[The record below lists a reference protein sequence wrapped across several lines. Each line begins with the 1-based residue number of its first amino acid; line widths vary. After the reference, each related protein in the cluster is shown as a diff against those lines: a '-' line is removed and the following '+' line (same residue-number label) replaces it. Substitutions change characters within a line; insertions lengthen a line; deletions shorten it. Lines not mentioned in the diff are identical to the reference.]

1 LVTPSADLSLV
12 GTRIVGSHTV
22 GVHAR
27 DNAVSTRLVGTSIE
41 RTEVDATYGW
51 LGAGAWFKEVDGVQ
65 VLASRFDR
73 NRAAGL
79 ILDTTTATIEG
90 TMVLET
96 LQAKFAAPD
105 AKEGDTPFEM
115 ADGVLLRLGSGV
127 TVLRSLVFQQ
137 PRAGLLAHASPKVVV
152 QKTFVSDCGFGLA
165 LIETDGVQVKGN
177 LLHGN
182 DQNLATDS
190 LPVPPAPDLADL

>member
-1 LVTPSADLSLV
+1 
-12 GTRIVGSHTV
+12 
-22 GVHAR
+22 
-27 DNAVSTRLVGTSIE
+27 
-41 RTEVDATYGW
+41 
-51 LGAGAWFKEVDGVQ
+51 
-65 VLASRFDR
+65 
-73 NRAAGL
+73 
-79 ILDTTTATIEG
+79 
-90 TMVLET
+90 M
-96 LQAKFAAPD
+96 
-105 AKEGDTPFEM
+105 
-115 ADGVLLRLGSGV
+115 